1 MASTRVIDLT
11 HPLDERVPGF
21 EKSSAKTVDK
31 DGWNAST
38 LSIYSHA
45 GTHMDAPLHFD
56 VSEQS
61 IDNIPISRCMAEG
74 ILVDVRNAVPG
85 MEIGIEHLGALADQ
99 NLKGK
104 AILFHTGWSKYLGD
118 IDMFRNHLPR
128 IGSSLASF
136 LVDKGVQIVGV
147 EPPSVA
153 DVNNI
158 QELKEVH
165 HILLG
170 GEIIIVEGLN
180 NLEELSG
187 DPFVFM
193 ALPLKIGK
201 GDGAPVRAIAIET
214 PLTEELLNE
223 INE

>member
-1 MASTRVIDLT
+1 MASSRVIDLT
-11 HPLDERVPGF
+11 HSLDERVPGF
-21 EKSSAKTVDK
+21 EKSTAKTVDN

-61 IDNIPISRCMAEG
+61 IDDIPVSQFMAEG
-74 ILVDVRNAVPG
+74 ILVKIKDAAPG
-85 MEIGIEHLGALADQ
+85 MEIGIEHLGRFADQ
-99 NLKGK
+99 NLNGK

-128 IGSSLASF
+128 IGRALASF
-136 LVDKGVQIVGV
+136 LVEKGVQIVGV

-158 QELKEVH
+158 EELTEVH
-165 HILLG
+165 RILLRG
-170 GEIIIVEGLN
+170 DIIIVEGLKS
-180 NLEELSG
+180 LEELSG
-187 DPFVFM
+187 DPFMFM
-193 ALPLKIGK
+193 ALPLKIGS

-214 PLTEELLNE
+214 SLTNELVKD
-223 INE
+223 IR

>member
-1 MASTRVIDLT
+1 MAVTRLIDLT
-11 HPLDERVPGF
+11 HALDERVPGF
-21 EKSSAKTVDK
+21 EKSTAKTVAD

-61 IDNIPISRCMAEG
+61 IDDIPVRRFMAEG
-74 ILVDVRNAVPG
+74 ILVKIDNPSPG
-85 MEIGIEHLGALADQ
+85 MELGIEHLGDIANQDLR
-99 NLKGK
+99 GK
-104 AILFHTGWSKYLGD
+104 AVLFNTGWSKYLGD

-128 IGSSLASF
+128 IGRKLASF
-136 LVDKGVQIVGV
+136 LVKKEVQIVGV

-158 QELKEVH
+158 EELTEVH
-165 HILLG
+165 QILLG
-170 GEIIIVEGLN
+170 GEIIIVEGLK
-180 NLEELSG
+180 NLEELAG
-187 DPFVFM
+187 DPFLFM
-193 ALPLKIGK
+193 ALPLKIGS

-214 PLTEELLNE
+214 PLTEMLTKD
-223 INE
+223 I